1 MNLERKLIELTFPNI
16 DVDTI
21 MEIICATGNPTI
33 ATEKLCGIY
42 NEPQFERFK
51 IINRHQSEFIAYN
64 PWTETIEF
72 SYLRPITKSG
82 YFPKKVKSEDITM
95 YTFDTLSCSSYDDD
109 TFYHSIDT
117 GEFEPATGSCK
128 VDNWNRA
135 KCPSYD
141 LAE

>member
-16 DVDTI
+16 NVDTI

-82 YFPKKVKSEDITM
+82 YFPKSVNRNEITIELFELM
-95 YTFDTLSCSSYDDD
+95 IDNNGDD
-109 TFYHSIDT
+109 TFWYSLET

-128 VDNWNRA
+128 VEQWNRA
-135 KCPSYD
+135 KVPNYD

>member
-16 DVDTI
+16 NVDTI

-82 YFPKKVKSEDITM
+82 YFPKSVNRNEITIELFELM
-95 YTFDTLSCSSYDDD
+95 IDNNGDD
-109 TFYHSIDT
+109 TFWYMLD
-117 GEFEPATGSCK
+117 
-128 VDNWNRA
+128 
-135 KCPSYD
+135 KC
-141 LAE
+141 